1 MEIYPAIDLYEG
13 KVVRLEKGDYR
24 KCKVYG
30 EDPGT
35 IAKNW
40 IQAGARWLHVV
51 DLEGARAGEIRNW
64 TSLEKILS
72 QKGASIQ
79 FGGGVRQQEDIQRL
93 LDAGVQ
99 RVILGTKAL
108 DWDFAEKA
116 SQTFG
121 ERLAVSLDVRGTEV
135 QVEGWLRGSGKTVF
149 EVFRELNR
157 FSFRCAV
164 VTDIAQDGTLGGVN
178 LQKIRQ
184 LLEAAPFPLI
194 LSGGVAS
201 VEDIRALFLLQSRR
215 LDGVIVGKAL
225 YEKRVDLGEALA
237 AAGAK

>member
-13 KVVRLEKGDYR
+13 KVVRLEKGDYQ
-24 KCKVYG
+24 KCTVYG
-30 EDPGT
+30 EDPGV

-40 IQAGARWLHVV
+40 IEAGARWLHVV
-51 DLEGARAGEIRNW
+51 DLEGAKTGEIRNGS
-64 TSLEKILS
+64 SLEKILL

-79 FGGGVRQQEDIQRL
+79 FGGGVRRLEDIQRL

-108 DWDFAEKA
+108 DPDFAEKA
-116 SQTFG
+116 FQTFG
-121 ERLAVSLDVRGTEV
+121 TRLAVSLDVRGTEV

-149 EVFRELNR
+149 DVFQELSR
-157 FSFRCAV
+157 FSFHCAV

-178 LQKIRQ
+178 LQKARQ
-184 LLEAAPFPLI
+184 WLEAAPFPLI

-201 VEDIRALFLLQSRR
+201 MEDIRALSLLPSQR

-225 YEKRVDLGEALA
+225 YEKRVDLREALA
-237 AAGAK
+237 VAGTK